1 MGRCYH
7 RLLKNNREDNKMS
20 NAEKIA
26 LLEDMM
32 ELDEGTLSE
41 DTILDDLEEW
51 DSMASLSLIVLMGD
65 EFGKKIDAKKI
76 KEFETVKDILEYM
89 G

>member
-1 MGRCYH
+1 
-7 RLLKNNREDNKMS
+7 MS

>member
-1 MGRCYH
+1 
-7 RLLKNNREDNKMS
+7 MS
-20 NAEKIA
+20 NEEKIA

-32 ELDEGTLSE
+32 ELDEGSLSE
-41 DTILDDLEEW
+41 DTILDDVEEW

-65 EFGKKIDAKKI
+65 KFDKKIDANQI
-76 KEFETVKDILEYM
+76 REFETVKDILDYM